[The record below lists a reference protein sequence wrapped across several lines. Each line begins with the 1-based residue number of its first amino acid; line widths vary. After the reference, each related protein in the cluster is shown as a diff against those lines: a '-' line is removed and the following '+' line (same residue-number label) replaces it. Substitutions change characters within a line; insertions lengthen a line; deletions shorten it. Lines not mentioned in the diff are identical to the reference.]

1 MNVPK
6 VSVCV
11 VTYNHARYIRDCLM
25 SVLAQSEDVSLE
37 ILVGDDLSNDETG
50 EIIQSLTEKYPKIFR
65 YFRHI
70 KRQGPLG
77 NYQFLIK
84 EARGEYIAHLDGDDF
99 WLPGKLRRQIA
110 ILEENHNLIAAFSN
124 AAVIDDDMTLK
135 GGFNRF
141 ILNVFDLGFLLRR
154 GNFLCNSSIV
164 YRAKAKTT
172 ILNIATPCIDYQIHI
187 QLAQQGSLGYINSTL
202 VGYRVASTT
211 SMSLLQT
218 DNVRE
223 LYWQALV
230 NIEKSPQLNQDIG
243 SAMTQFF
250 FISSW
255 NLAAVCQFK
264 PIYKIWNKVT
274 TNIPIS
280 RFKFLYL
287 LFQFF
292 IEHLL
297 FKLGNF
303 LCKKAFNRPLKIYFN
318 R

>member
-1 MNVPK
+1 MSVPK

-25 SVLAQSEDVSLE
+25 SVLVQAEDVSLE
-37 ILVGDDLSNDETG
+37 ILVGDDLSEDETG
-50 EIIQSLTEKYPKIFR
+50 KIIQSLTDKYPRIFR

-84 EARGEYIAHLDGDDF
+84 EACGEYIAHLDGDDF

-124 AAVIDDDMTLK
+124 ALVVDDSMILK

-141 ILNVFDLGFLLRR
+141 IPNVFDLDFLLRR
-154 GNFLCNSSIV
+154 GNFVCNSSMV
-164 YRAKAKTT
+164 YRAKAKNK
-172 ILNIATPCIDYQIHI
+172 ILNISTPCIDYQIHI
-187 QLAQQGSLGYINSTL
+187 QLAQQGSLGYINSAL

-230 NIEKSPQLNQDIG
+230 NVEKSPQLNQVIG
-243 SAMTQFF
+243 SAMTQYF

-255 NLAAVCQFK
+255 NLAAVRQFK
-264 PIYKIWNKVT
+264 PIHQIWKNVT
-274 TNIPIS
+274 ENIPIS
-280 RFKFLYL
+280 RFRFLHL
-287 LFQFF
+287 LLRFF
-292 IEHLL
+292 IEHLF
-297 FKLGNF
+297 FKFGNF
-303 LCKKAFNRPLKIYFN
+303 FCNKILHRPLKIYFN